1 MFKKTRTHC
10 MSGAVYYASSNGAEL
25 TVLFQLG
32 IDLIISGIA
41 CCRGGKT
48 FLSFLLG
55 SLAGLIIK

>member
-1 MFKKTRTHC
+1 
-10 MSGAVYYASSNGAEL
+10 MSGAVYYANSNGAEL

-41 CCRGGKT
+41 CCGGGKT